1 MYRHILSSDSQ
12 PKLKGLEYA
21 EVTHISLKHYQ
32 CGLELK
38 PIPILDLISIRSG
51 WSSSR
56 PDRRV

>member
-51 WSSSR
+51 
-56 PDRRV
+56 